1 MSELLVHGGRVRI
14 GDGRRAEALLARDG
28 RIVATGG
35 ARDLAPQAPRAEPV
49 DLRGGL
55 LVPGWMD
62 AHVHFLWWA
71 IQRSRV
77 DVRDAETLDAA
88 LERIAAYA
96 RRLSA
101 DAWILG
107 GRFDKNRWGGWPTAR
122 DLDRVSGGR
131 PAVLQ
136 SRDGHSMW
144 LNSKALEI
152 AGITRT
158 TSSPEGGR
166 IERSA
171 DGAPTG
177 ILFENA
183 KWLASE
189 VIPPPTRDENL
200 EALRRGQRE
209 AWKRGV
215 TGIEDLE
222 EAAAYE
228 GWRRLRDAGELGLRV
243 AMGVPYR
250 GVGSPEDARRA
261 ADRAQG
267 VFPSFDSAPAIVDVL
282 RASGVAPRHDFET
295 ALATGLRTGDGDE
308 WLRIGHLKIFTDG
321 ALGSQT
327 AALEEPYDGTDDYG
341 ILTIDPSDLERDVA
355 RAASA
360 GLAVAIHA
368 IGDRAVHVALDAI
381 APTRRTH
388 PALRARVEHLQ
399 LLREAD
405 IARFGALGVI
415 ASMQP
420 IHATS
425 DRDLA
430 DHHWGAARAPRA
442 YPWRS
447 LLRTGARLA
456 FGSDAPVEPIDPLL
470 GIYAAVARKRPADAT
485 RWHAEQALTL
495 DEALAAYSAGTAYA
509 MARESELGTL
519 APGMRFDATALDRD
533 LAALPADEWLG
544 ARVIATIVDGRVRFA
559 DGVG

>member
-1 MSELLVHGGRVRI
+1 MHV
-14 GDGRRAEALLARDG
+14 GDGTSAEAILARDG
-28 RIVATGG
+28 RVIATGR
-35 ARDLAPQAPRAEPV
+35 ARELARQAPRAEPI

-62 AHVHFLWWA
+62 AHVHFLWWSM
-71 IQRSRV
+71 QRSRI
-77 DVRDAETLDAA
+77 DLRDAETLDAA
-88 LERIAAYA
+88 LDRIAAYA
-96 RRLSA
+96 RTLRP

-107 GRFDKNRWGGWPTAR
+107 GRFDKNTWGGWPTAR

-131 PAVLQ
+131 PALLQ

-144 LNSKALEI
+144 MNSKALEL

-158 TSSPEGGR
+158 TALPEGGR

-183 KWLASE
+183 KWLASA
-189 VIPPPTRDENL
+189 VVPPPARDENL
-200 EALRRGQRE
+200 DALRRGQSD
-209 AWKRGV
+209 AWRCGV
-215 TGIEDLE
+215 TGVEDLE

-228 GWRRLRDAGELGLRV
+228 AWRRLHDAGELGLRV
-243 AMGVPYR
+243 AMGIPYR
-250 GVGSPEDARRA
+250 TLATHDDARRITS
-261 ADRAQG
+261 ADRAPG
-267 VFPSFDSAPAIVDVL
+267 LGDVF
-282 RASGVAPRHDFET
+282 RSGVTAPRHDFES
-295 ALATGLRTGDGDE
+295 ALGAGLRTGDGDE

-327 AALEEPYDGTDDYG
+327 AALEEPYEGTDDRG
-341 ILTIDPSDLERDVA
+341 ILTIDPVELDRDVA
-355 RAASA
+355 RAAAA

-381 APTRRTH
+381 EPTRRTH
-388 PALRARVEHLQ
+388 PALRPRVEHLQ

-405 IARFGALGVI
+405 ISRFGDLGVI

-430 DHHWGAARAPRA
+430 DRHWGAGRTPRA

-447 LLRTGARLA
+447 LLRAGARLA
-456 FGSDAPVEPIDPLL
+456 FGSDAPVELIDPLL

-485 RWHAEQALTL
+485 RWHAEQAMTL
-495 DEALAAYSAGTAYA
+495 DETLAAYSAGTAYA
-509 MARESELGTL
+509 MGRDDQLGTL
-519 APGMRFDATALDRD
+519 APGMLFDAAAVDRD
-533 LAALPADEWLG
+533 LAALPLEEWPG
-544 ARVIATIVDGRVRFA
+544 AKVIATIVAGTVRFA